1 MDRFASFRSVLFTVV
16 FEISF
21 GTGLNSFF
29 IRHTEEI
36 YEKMKMKRIKRP
48 LLTLKNISMIAGN
61 DDGFKWLGT

>member
-1 MDRFASFRSVLFTVV
+1 MDRFAPFRSVLFTVV
-16 FEISF
+16 FKISF
-21 GTGLNSFF
+21 GTGLNSIF

-36 YEKMKMKRIKRP
+36 HEKMKMKRIKRP